1 VSIGRFKIHSERHLR
16 EGDQLDVALEVLAQN
31 GDVVVQP
38 QPFVLDVE
46 SEGSTDDLEAELDG
60 DTVIKASGSTAD
72 LELGKE
78 GKFCVNANGDGFLGK
93 VDDDDDLPKVA
104 VSSAAQKVS

>member
-1 VSIGRFKIHSERHLR
+1 
-16 EGDQLDVALEVLAQN
+16 VLAQDA
-31 GDVVVQP
+31 DVVVQP
-38 QPFVLDVE
+38 QPFVLYVE

-104 VSSAAQKVS
+104 VSSAAQKAS